1 MQNLR
6 LCHHLVLA
14 QKNESFEKIV
24 KQALQEFHQ
33 MIILAERLIKDK
45 SDKDKT
51 ESELSSD

>member
-1 MQNLR
+1 
-6 LCHHLVLA
+6 
-14 QKNESFEKIV
+14 V